1 MKKFRITAALA
12 AILALSMVFMASA
25 GALALNHD
33 HDHDDKHQHTYI
45 FRGTETRVLP
55 SDQTSCATIQ
65 VACYVC
71 SCGSMIET
79 IIDGTYRSGA
89 HEFQYR
95 TSIPG
100 GGGFDLPVINWVCK
114 HCGYVTYN
122 KPPQPGVIM

>member
-33 HDHDDKHQHTYI
+33 HDHDDKHQHAYI
-45 FRGTETRVLP
+45 FRGTETRVLS

-71 SCGSMIET
+71 
-79 IIDGTYRSGA
+79 
-89 HEFQYR
+89 
-95 TSIPG
+95 
-100 GGGFDLPVINWVCK
+100 
-114 HCGYVTYN
+114 
-122 KPPQPGVIM
+122 

>member
-1 MKKFRITAALA
+1 MKKFRITAALT

-33 HDHDDKHQHTYI
+33 HDDKHQHTYI
-45 FRGTETRVLP
+45 FRGTETRMLS
-55 SDQTSCATIQ
+55 SDQINCATIQ
-65 VACYVC
+65 VACYIC
-71 SCGSMIET
+71 SCGNIIDT

-114 HCGYVTYN
+114 HCGYVTYT
-122 KPPQPGVIM
+122 KPPQHGEIM